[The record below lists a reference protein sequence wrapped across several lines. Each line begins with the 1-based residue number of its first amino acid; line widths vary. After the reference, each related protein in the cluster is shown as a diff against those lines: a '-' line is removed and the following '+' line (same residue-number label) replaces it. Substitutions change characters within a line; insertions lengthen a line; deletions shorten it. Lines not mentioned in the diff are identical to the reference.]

1 MECKLG
7 KILGMVIRTGEL
19 SKAALAKINGMEME
33 NYPFL
38 MVKPLKGNSK
48 MTKHMEQE
56 LSFGMGQKLQEYG
69 RMERCRVLIIV
80 NYLHVNLTLFI

>member
-1 MECKLG
+1 MECKPG

-38 MVKPLKGNSK
+38 MVTPLKGNSK

-56 LSFGMGQKLQEYG
+56 LSPSVMGQKLQEYG
-69 RMERCRVLIIV
+69 RMERKMIIV
-80 NYLHVNLTLFI
+80 NLLHVNLTLFI

>member
-69 RMERCRVLIIV
+69 RMERKMIIV
-80 NYLHVNLTLFI
+80 NLLHVNLTLFI

>member
-69 RMERCRVLIIV
+69 RMERSREMIIV
-80 NYLHVNLTLFI
+80 NLLHVNLTLFI